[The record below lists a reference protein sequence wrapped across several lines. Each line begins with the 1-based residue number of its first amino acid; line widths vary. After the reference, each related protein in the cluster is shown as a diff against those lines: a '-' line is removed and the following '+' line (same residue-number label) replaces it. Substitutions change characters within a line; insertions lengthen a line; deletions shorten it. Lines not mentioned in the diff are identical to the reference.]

1 MMNKK
6 TLAVTALALLLSQQ
20 SFASETEGFY
30 FGGGYYGQ
38 YLNLGKLKAKIGGKD
53 ATDDN
58 RVSINDIDA
67 QRTEGQLISKYKGDY
82 NPPFAANVTFGYTG
96 ELGNNSYRA
105 ELEGMYSSV
114 KVDNV
119 GLSSNQVTVSYLK
132 DVDESANKKTYM
144 YKTVINHD
152 QVENASVM
160 ANVYHYW
167 KSDSFSFSPYVGVG
181 VGATRMTMFEKSSI
195 RPAGQ
200 LKAGFDYRINEDVNM
215 HIGYRGF
222 GVLGSNV
229 DFEAE
234 VLGEMKAKQQAN
246 PDGKKILELKKG
258 QKPSDQKLHKES
270 ISIGNQVFHTHGIE
284 AGLTF
289 HFASKA

>member
-1 MMNKK
+1 MMSKK

-38 YLNLGKLKAKIGGKD
+38 YLNLGKLKAKIGDKD

-58 RVSINDIDA
+58 RVFINDRNTE
-67 QRTEGQLISKYKGDY
+67 RTEPQPISEYKADY
-82 NPPFAANVTFGYTG
+82 SPPFAANIAFGYTG

-105 ELEGMYSSV
+105 ELEGIYSSI
-114 KVDNV
+114 KVNNI
-119 GLSSNQVTVSYLK
+119 GLANTQMNIKYEKENNKYGVT
-132 DVDESANKKTYM
+132 
-144 YKTVINHD
+144 INHGKID
-152 QVENASVM
+152 NISVM
-160 ANVYHYW
+160 ANVYHHW
-167 KSDSFSFSPYVGVG
+167 KNDSFSFSPYVGIG
-181 VGATRMTMFEKSSI
+181 VGATRMTMFEESSI

-200 LKAGFDYRINEDVNM
+200 LKAGFDYHINEDVNM

-222 GVLGSNV
+222 GVIGSSEYKPETLKLN
-229 DFEAE
+229 AKTKKMNKQI
-234 VLGEMKAKQQAN
+234 GENKVTAAIQN
-246 PDGKKILELKKG
+246 
-258 QKPSDQKLHKES
+258 SF
-270 ISIGNQVFHTHGIE
+270 FHTHGIE